1 MPLGLLF
8 LVLLVLAWSPDHAML
23 WRPSA
28 KTSRSVPYG
37 QATHS
42 ETGKNDEESSENDE
56 AGLETSKNKAL

>member
-1 MPLGLLF
+1 
-8 LVLLVLAWSPDHAML
+8 ML

-56 AGLETSKNKAL
+56 AGLETGENKAL